1 MVKIE
6 KHENTD
12 SMSYERKFN
21 LRQALSVQITSPDEV
36 QVLKTEQSERKRER
50 GGNRESVSV
59 IY

>member
-1 MVKIE
+1 MKTLTY
-6 KHENTD
+6 EN
-12 SMSYERKFN
+12 FN